1 MRGAASGSRDLFSY
15 VRLEERVP
23 KDHPLRAVR
32 ALADAALAMLDR
44 RSSGRR
50 ITLGADKAYDVEA
63 FVGALRE
70 RAVTP
75 HIAVQGV
82 VSKTGK
88 VRKTAIDARTLRHAG
103 YAVSQRVRK
112 RVRKR
117 IEEVFGWIKKPGG
130 LAKAKLHGRPQRR
143 DSVTTQSGRDRF
155 TVFRTGRA
163 KSRRNFPSLLR
174 RRLGRLCRQREGAR
188 RLAARRSGFSS
199 DS

>member
-1 MRGAASGSRDLFSY
+1 MRGADGGSGELFSY
-15 VRLEERVP
+15 VRLEDRVP
-23 KDHPLRAVR
+23 KDHPLWAARAP
-32 ALADAALAMLDR
+32 ADAGLAMLGR
-44 RSSGRR
+44 HSSDRR

-63 FVGALRE
+63 FVGAPRE
-70 RAVTP
+70 RKLTP

-82 VSKTGK
+82 VSKAGE
-88 VRKTAIDARTLRHAG
+88 VRKTAIDARTPRHAG
-103 YAVSQRVRK
+103 YAVSH

-117 IEEVFGWIKKPGG
+117 IEEVFGWIKMPGG
-130 LAKAKLHGRPQRR
+130 LAKAKPRGRPQRR

-155 TVFRTGRA
+155 MVFRIGRA